1 MRNSSFY
8 EFVSD
13 ESGRLCRLIVQL
25 TGKLKFPEL
34 VKARI
39 ALLREHKKFMISRV
53 DKDRA
58 ERTIAYQERL
68 LSDPQRVFFSFPAKK
83 KAKRY

>member
-1 MRNSSFY
+1 MRNSSVY
-8 EFVSD
+8 EFFSD

-25 TGKLKFPEL
+25 TGKLKFSEL